1 LAGCDLVG
9 HGITADQLELE
20 AVEEMARIRDV
31 SHFGSVD
38 IWNVPMPSC
47 MLVLLLRGL
56 ALLAR
61 VVDYSEAAV
70 GR

>member
-1 LAGCDLVG
+1 MAGSDLVG

-20 AVEEMARIRDV
+20 AVEEIARICDI
-31 SHFGSVD
+31 SHFGRVD
-38 IWNVPMPSC
+38 IWNVPRPSC
-47 MLVLLLRGL
+47 MLVPLFRGL

-61 VVDYSEAAV
+61 VVDYSEAAL